1 MTLLLTRKQLFI
13 IIKRKS
19 TENLPV
25 KLKKKKTI
33 EAYKIVP
40 LTLKSQSGRKFE
52 NKVNEI

>member
-25 KLKKKKTI
+25 KLKKKPT

-52 NKVNEI
+52 NNVNES